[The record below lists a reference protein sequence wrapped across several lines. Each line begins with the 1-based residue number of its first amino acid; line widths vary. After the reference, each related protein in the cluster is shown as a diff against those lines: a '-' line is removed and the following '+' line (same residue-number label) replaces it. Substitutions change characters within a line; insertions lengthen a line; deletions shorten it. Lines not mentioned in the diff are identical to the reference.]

1 MENVVKTKKE
11 TVGRRKSAIARI
23 NITTG
28 NGEILINGKEF
39 QSYMNNN
46 PKMIKTIQSPLYLLG
61 KEKDYNFN
69 IKSMGGGLVGQSEAI
84 KLGISR
90 ALCYIITDEEKR
102 KLKEKGFLTRNS
114 QCKER
119 RKYGLKK
126 ARKASQFSKR

>member
-1 MENVVKTKKE
+1 MVEIKEE
-11 TVGRRKSAIARI
+11 TVGRRKSAIARV
-23 NITTG
+23 NVTTG
-28 NGEILINGKEF
+28 NGEIIINGKEF

-61 KEKDYNFN
+61 KEKDFNFT
-69 IKSMGGGLVGQSEAI
+69 IKSIGGGLVGQSEAI

-90 ALCYIITDEEKR
+90 ALCNLLTDEEKR

-126 ARKASQFSKR
+126 ARKAPQFSKR

>member
-46 PKMIKTIQSPLYLLG
+46 PKYEILKSPLYLLG

>member
-1 MENVVKTKKE
+1 MK
-11 TVGRRKSAIARI
+11 
-23 NITTG
+23 
-28 NGEILINGKEF
+28 
-39 QSYMNNN
+39 
-46 PKMIKTIQSPLYLLG
+46 SPLYLLG